1 MNENYAALITRL
13 KLFQGYTTD
22 GAQRLL
28 ASGAV
33 KQHAAQETLF
43 NEGDPPAFVLL
54 VLAGKLEVFVQ
65 RKGRDIV
72 LNHGEPGT
80 ILGELAVLCDIPRSA
95 SVRVVEAATVLRWE
109 AAEFRRLLMR
119 DPSLSARIFKA
130 SLRTLIEKEQSVITS
145 LIEAEERSN
154 KGARSN

>member
-1 MNENYAALITRL
+1 MSENYAALITRL

-80 ILGELAVLCDIPRSA
+80 ILGELADDALGVSR
-95 SVRVVEAATVLRWE
+95 VLRHLCLKCGLDV
-109 AAEFRRLLMR
+109 R
-119 DPSLSARIFKA
+119 
-130 SLRTLIEKEQSVITS
+130 
-145 LIEAEERSN
+145 ER
-154 KGARSN
+154 GL